1 MKLAISELTFY
12 KFRYALILFI
22 VVLLASMVLFIT
34 GLAQGLA
41 RENVSMLN
49 GFQTD
54 RYVVQKDSEN
64 LLEKSRFTP
73 ETQAEIEKV
82 TEDQPIKIAQV
93 STKFNDYKE
102 DMLFTNIPKKEWPQ
116 LEKGEYPQNERE
128 VVLNSKLKG
137 EGIQVGDWI
146 QIPERDQKI
155 QVVGFFDHAM
165 HSHANV
171 AMMTDEGLTQVA
183 GKQIATAVYPLHD
196 SGKAT
201 VTELESIDGVKV
213 VTKDDLKAAIPSYQ
227 AEQLPLNMMVVSLF
241 VITAIVL
248 TAFFYVMTIQKT
260 PEIGILKAVGI
271 KTGHLLWALIL
282 QILFVTML
290 GVLIGIGLVVGLS
303 MFLPATMPFI
313 VTPTL
318 IMLTI
323 VIFIFVTLVGAL
335 LSFIR
340 VYRIDPI
347 EAIGGGVA

>member
-49 GFQTD
+49 GFQSE
-54 RYVVQKDSEN
+54 RYVIQKDSED

-73 ETQAEIEKV
+73 ETQSEIEKV
-82 TEDQPIKIAQV
+82 TGEKPIKIAQV
-93 STKFNDYKE
+93 STKFKDYKE
-102 DMLFTNIPKKEWPQ
+102 DMLFTNIPKKEQPK
-116 LEKGEYPQNERE
+116 LKKGHYPQSEQE
-128 VVLNSKLKG
+128 VVLNSKLSG

-146 QIPERDQKI
+146 KVPEKDKKL
-155 QVVGFFDHAM
+155 QVVGFFDHTM

-171 AMMTDEGLTQVA
+171 AMMTDEGLTKVA
-183 GKQIATAVYPLHD
+183 GKQVATAMYPLHD
-196 SGKAT
+196 ASDRTIKD
-201 VTELESIDGVKV
+201 LETIDGVKV
-213 VTKDDLKAAIPSYQ
+213 ASKDDLKAAIPSYQ

-241 VITAIVL
+241 LITAIVL
-248 TAFFYVMTIQKT
+248 ATFFYVMTIQKT

-290 GVLIGIGLVVGLS
+290 GVFIGIGLIVGLS
-303 MFLPATMPFI
+303 MFLPATMPFV
-313 VTPTL
+313 VTPNI

-323 VIFIFVTLVGAL
+323 LIFIVVTLVGAL

-340 VYRIDPI
+340 VYKIDPI